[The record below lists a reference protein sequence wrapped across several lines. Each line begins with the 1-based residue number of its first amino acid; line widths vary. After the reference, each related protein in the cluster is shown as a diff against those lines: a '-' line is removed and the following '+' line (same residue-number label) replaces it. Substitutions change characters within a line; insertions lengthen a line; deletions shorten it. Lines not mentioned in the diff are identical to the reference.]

1 MISKRNLSEI
11 FDGTNVFQLQWF
23 YLAIL
28 LALRCKIEELQGSC
42 FSMGV
47 GLDDIQRSL
56 PTPVLL

>member
-11 FDGTNVFQLQWF
+11 FDGTNGFQLQWF

-28 LALRCKIEELQGSC
+28 LALCCKIEELQGSC